1 MALIRS
7 PFTDLTSSFENYEAV
22 KRCRDFNMQLSLCK
36 EAYGLHRSEKL
47 CRDEYEDF
55 RECIFGFKQAR
66 TEGFFTGTLRSI
78 RAQLIQEERKKLYKS
93 GELKD
98 QYAEAPPLDSLNNRT
113 NPV

>member
-1 MALIRS
+1 MALLRS

-36 EAYGLHRSEKL
+36 EAYGLHRSDKM

-66 TEGFFTGTLRSI
+66 TEGFFTGTLRSM
-78 RAQLIQEERKKLYKS
+78 
-93 GELKD
+93 
-98 QYAEAPPLDSLNNRT
+98 
-113 NPV
+113 

>member
-1 MALIRS
+1 MCTMALIRS
-7 PFTDLTSSFENYEAV
+7 PFTDLVSSFENYEAV

-55 RECIFGFKQAR
+55 RECIFGFKQMR
-66 TEGFFTGTLRSI
+66 